1 MYKLFIY
8 ILLTNGFSILS
19 TQTIEEVGAKIITH
33 KKSFFK
39 DHKMGRLKLE
49 SFFLDSRKKLKVR
62 DDYTCV
68 IDYIWSEIKGKHGFK
83 KYTHESLVD
92 ELADYSTS
100 RPFMSTQE
108 IINWVKEHNPS
119 NISVHAYTATY
130 TKFMSYIS
138 HAPDFVLIFF
148 VKDHHVH
155 PITDPELK
163 KVASSK
169 NQIGTVNL
177 FEHMSELKWTRRH
190 DKFTMYDDLTPKNQ
204 NNIIV
209 CPEDLDVRTAICQY
223 MQTSGYYVEYMHFNN
238 NGKLDGF
245 LDHKNMFVENNEY
258 ETRKQICKQ
267 IQQTRNI
274 HDFQWANQS
283 WTSLTNSL
291 FKIMVGYI
299 PESSYNNKTREILDR
314 YYPIALQWCSFD
326 DKPEGSVNIDIC
338 KQFPSILIK
347 NLSTVPI
354 YTTHDNIEKFEGKQE
369 MDNDIGLY
377 YPELNQ
383 NGEFYI
389 DTFTIK
395 KFGNQIKF
403 PNGFY
408 HTSLID
414 FFVYECGMP
423 ISNIKYKLIARHGI
437 KKDTFKDFMNY
448 IFKTFPEQIAKKMAT
463 SFIGDLGRKYNRT
476 NYGFTCQDL
485 ETAQNVWTQG
495 LIDGK
500 NITIDNF
507 EDVYLIREQKI
518 IRSY

>member
-1 MYKLFIY
+1 
-8 ILLTNGFSILS
+8 
-19 TQTIEEVGAKIITH
+19 
-33 KKSFFK
+33 
-39 DHKMGRLKLE
+39 MGRLKLE
-49 SFFLDSRKKLKVR
+49 SFFLDNRKKKVR

-83 KYTHESLVD
+83 KYAYDSLAD
-92 ELADYSTS
+92 ELDDYSTS

-108 IINWVKEHNPS
+108 IINWVKEHHPS
-119 NISVHAYTATY
+119 NIYVHAYTATY
-130 TKFMSYIS
+130 TKFMSYIT
-138 HAPDFVLIFF
+138 HAPDVVLMFF

-155 PITDPELK
+155 QITDPEFK

-223 MQTSGYYVEYMHFNN
+223 MQTSDYYVEYTHFNN

-245 LDHKNMFVENNEY
+245 LDHKNNMYVENNEY
-258 ETRKQICKQ
+258 EIRKQICEQ
-267 IQQTRNI
+267 IQKTHNI
-274 HDFQWANQS
+274 HDFNWANQS
-283 WTSLTNSL
+283 WTSLTNSS
-291 FKIMVGYI
+291 FKTMVGYI

-423 ISNIKYKLIARHGI
+423 ISNIKYKLISRHGI

-448 IFKTFPEQIAKKMAT
+448 IFKTFPEQIARKMAN

-476 NYGFTCQDL
+476 NYGFTCRDL
-485 ETAQNVWTQG
+485 ETAQNIWTQG

>member
-1 MYKLFIY
+1 MTFAELFERRLKLIPGKKTKIQITVLAEVRYTIGSTSELESKEWGPFHISIPKLTKSDMYKLFIY

-49 SFFLDSRKKLKVR
+49 SFFLDNRKKKVR

-83 KYTHESLVD
+83 KYTYESLAD

-108 IINWVKEHNPS
+108 IINWVKEHHPS

-138 HAPDFVLIFF
+138 HAPDVVLMFF

-155 PITDPELK
+155 PITDPEFK

-245 LDHKNMFVENNEY
+245 LDHKNMFVENN
-258 ETRKQICKQ
+258 
-267 IQQTRNI
+267 
-274 HDFQWANQS
+274 
-283 WTSLTNSL
+283 
-291 FKIMVGYI
+291 
-299 PESSYNNKTREILDR
+299 
-314 YYPIALQWCSFD
+314 
-326 DKPEGSVNIDIC
+326 
-338 KQFPSILIK
+338 
-347 NLSTVPI
+347 
-354 YTTHDNIEKFEGKQE
+354 
-369 MDNDIGLY
+369 
-377 YPELNQ
+377 
-383 NGEFYI
+383 
-389 DTFTIK
+389 
-395 KFGNQIKF
+395 
-403 PNGFY
+403 
-408 HTSLID
+408 
-414 FFVYECGMP
+414 
-423 ISNIKYKLIARHGI
+423 
-437 KKDTFKDFMNY
+437 
-448 IFKTFPEQIAKKMAT
+448 
-463 SFIGDLGRKYNRT
+463 
-476 NYGFTCQDL
+476 
-485 ETAQNVWTQG
+485 
-495 LIDGK
+495 
-500 NITIDNF
+500 
-507 EDVYLIREQKI
+507 
-518 IRSY
+518 

>member
-83 KYTHESLVD
+83 KYTYDSLVD

-138 HAPDFVLIFF
+138 HAPDVVWRFL

-155 PITDPELK
+155 PITDPEFK
-163 KVASSK
+163 KAASSK
-169 NQIGTVNL
+169 NQIGTINL

-190 DKFTMYDDLTPKNQ
+190 DKFTMYNDLTPEFQ

-245 LDHKNMFVENNEY
+245 LDHKNNMYVENNEY
-258 ETRKQICKQ
+258 EIRKQICEQ
-267 IQQTRNI
+267 IQKTHNI
-274 HDFQWANQS
+274 HDFNWANQS

-291 FKIMVGYI
+291 FKTMVGYI

-326 DKPEGSVNIDIC
+326 DQPDDLVNIDIC
-338 KQFPSILIK
+338 KQFPSILIL
-347 NLSTVPI
+347 NPHTIPI
-354 YTTHDNIEKFEGKQE
+354 YTIYDTIEK
-369 MDNDIGLY
+369 I
-377 YPELNQ
+377 
-383 NGEFYI
+383 
-389 DTFTIK
+389 
-395 KFGNQIKF
+395 
-403 PNGFY
+403 
-408 HTSLID
+408 
-414 FFVYECGMP
+414 
-423 ISNIKYKLIARHGI
+423 
-437 KKDTFKDFMNY
+437 
-448 IFKTFPEQIAKKMAT
+448 
-463 SFIGDLGRKYNRT
+463 
-476 NYGFTCQDL
+476 
-485 ETAQNVWTQG
+485 
-495 LIDGK
+495 
-500 NITIDNF
+500 
-507 EDVYLIREQKI
+507 
-518 IRSY
+518 